1 MMGTVYATITIKNL
15 SDFSRAEYG
24 YVNEDEIR
32 QTTVKAIVD
41 SGVITLFITEE
52 LRQQLGLEIK
62 GEQPVTIANGT
73 YEIAK
78 IAGPVEIQWEN
89 RSMIC
94 QPRVISDGNEILLG
108 RIPLQE
114 MDLTID
120 SVSEE
125 LVGAHGD
132 EILISLPT
140 VLEMKPH

>member
-1 MMGTVYATITIKNL
+1 MGTVYATITIKNL

-24 YVNEDEIR
+24 YVNEDEVR
-32 QTTVKAIVD
+32 QTTVEAIVD
-41 SGVITLFITEE
+41 RSAITLFITEE

-62 GEQPVTIANGT
+62 GEQPVTIANGM

-78 IAGPVEIQWEN
+78 IAGPVEIQWKN

-94 QPRVISDGNEILLG
+94 QPRVIPGGNEILLG

-114 MDLTID
+114 MDLTVD
-120 SVSEE
+120 SVSGE

-140 VLEMKPH
+140 VLEMKPR